1 MKLPVWS
8 RVFPEGAGN
17 YRRRR
22 MVARGRRDA
31 VRRAA
36 DATRS
41 RLPGIRN
48 RVSPAT
54 GRPHADD
61 AEIGRRLDKALARMK
76 ADREEVRAV
85 LARSQEADRTRV
97 REHADRVLG
106 PGRADRAAE
115 ALRQARVNP
124 WEDREPAQRGR
135 SR

>member
-1 MKLPVWS
+1 VKLPVWS

-22 MVARGRRDA
+22 MLTRGRRDA
-31 VRRAA
+31 ARRAA

-48 RVSPAT
+48 RISPAT

-61 AEIGRRLDKALARMK
+61 AEIGRRFDKALARMK
-76 ADREEVRAV
+76 TDREEVRAV
-85 LARSQEADRTRV
+85 LARSQEADRARV

-115 ALRQARVNP
+115 ALRQSRVNP
-124 WEDREPAQRGR
+124 WEAPAQRGR